1 MKSTTTR
8 RRFFGGAAALAAPL
22 AAGAAVAREHPS
34 DDLAAR
40 LAALEDLN
48 AIRSLLQGYAQRVN
62 AGTDAAPAA
71 NVHSVTLDSD
81 AAINVAANGT
91 ASARVGCTV
100 ETAMAI
106 DGRDTLVEMARLQ
119 GDGVVRRSERRVLAS
134 TLVKRD
140 GIWKLEHT
148 ELKA

>member
-71 NVHSVTLDSD
+71 NVRSLTLDSD
-81 AAINVAANGT
+81 GAIEVAANGT
-91 ASARVGCTV
+91 ALARIGCTV
-100 ETAMAI
+100 ETAMPI

-119 GDGVVRRSERRVLAS
+119 GDGVVKRSERRVLVGAF
-134 TLVKRD
+134 VKRR
-140 GIWKLEHT
+140 GVWTVEHT
-148 ELKA
+148 ELTA